1 MVNCEACTETWQR
14 PTQITQASLYA
25 RSKMTTPQ
33 CIQVW
38 GAQVGCTRLAAEHK
52 SPSQQPTPVAIA
64 TPLVPLH
71 HTGCCRAG
79 GPSSAGSTA
88 RWRMVGRPCG
98 QLKGASS
105 WARRARMRP
114 CCCLLRGLPIM
125 TDVRHARLASTS
137 RTLRQRTRGV
147 TDMGGAHAAGCTGQ
161 IMTLCGRAHAAGC
174 MGLQE
179 ATQQAYVCVVSVL
192 VHHVTHAPGRQL
204 DKTMRRRQLTFWG
217 GCPLVV
223 SPQLLSGPTA
233 PAAPPHPMHLLRR
246 QHTAQHM
253 RWRVSG
259 AECS

>member
-1 MVNCEACTETWQR
+1 M
-14 PTQITQASLYA
+14 
-25 RSKMTTPQ
+25 
-33 CIQVW
+33 
-38 GAQVGCTRLAAEHK
+38 GCTRLAAEHK

-64 TPLVPLH
+64 APLVAASHRLLPRGQPLLCWQH
-71 HTGCCRAG
+71 CQVAHG
-79 GPSSAGSTA
+79 GAAVWAVEGRIQLGQA
-88 RWRMVGRPCG
+88 RQDAALLLPAE
-98 QLKGASS
+98 GA
-105 WARRARMRP
+105 ANHDRRAARAAGQHVTHP
-114 CCCLLRGLPIM
+114 ASAHERG
-125 TDVRHARLASTS
+125 DRYF
-137 RTLRQRTRGV
+137 G
-147 TDMGGAHAAGCTGQ
+147 GGAHAAGCRGQ

-179 ATQQAYVCVVSVL
+179 ATQQAYVCVCVVSVA
-192 VHHVTHAPGRQL
+192 VHHVTRALGRQL

-233 PAAPPHPMHLLRR
+233 PAAPPHPMHLLHR